1 MDKIIQIK
9 YQVLDYGEGPTCCP
23 MEILPKR
30 VPIGDY
36 NIVFCKDRMQITDIR
51 NKQSGMVKFK

>member
-1 MDKIIQIK
+1 MNKIIQIK

-23 MEILPKR
+23 MEILPNR

-36 NIVFCKDRMQITDIR
+36 NIVFCKDRM
-51 NKQSGMVKFK
+51 